1 VTISRHDQPARTQV
15 AVEAAALAVAAAD
28 IVAQIIAGV
37 KYGAVPP
44 GLIIL
49 LAAAAV
55 VWFVPWRW
63 TPMIGVV
70 CGAFIFIGGFA
81 AAQGRDDLSH
91 PGAHPGAFAG
101 TLIQMIAMAVA
112 VVVGVLA
119 LVARSRRA
127 DAAVAQ

>member
-1 VTISRHDQPARTQV
+1 VTLSSHDHPARTRV
-15 AVEAAALAVAAAD
+15 AVEAAALAVAAAG
-28 IVAQIIAGV
+28 IVVQIIAGV

-49 LAAAAV
+49 LAAAAI

-81 AAQGRDDLSH
+81 AAQGRYDLSH
-91 PGAHPGAFAG
+91 PVTHPGAFAG
-101 TLIQMIAMAVA
+101 TLLQMAAMAVA
-112 VVVGVLA
+112 VVAGIMA
-119 LVARSRRA
+119 LTARSRRA
-127 DAAVAQ
+127 GAVVAE